1 MACWNPSTLHTNVG
15 LQELSV
21 GIPVPQIPM
30 HVMYLCV
37 RGLDKASF
45 YHFYYKLILV
55 TCHFIRVLI
64 GLKS

>member
-45 YHFYYKLILV
+45 YHFYYKLILESHV
-55 TCHFIRVLI
+55 ILYVF
-64 GLKS
+64 